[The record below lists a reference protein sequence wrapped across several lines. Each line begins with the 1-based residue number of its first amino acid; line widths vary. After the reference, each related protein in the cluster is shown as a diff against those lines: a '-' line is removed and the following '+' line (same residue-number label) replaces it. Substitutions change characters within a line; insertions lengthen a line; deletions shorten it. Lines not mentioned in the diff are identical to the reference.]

1 MIRNSATKNVLIVD
15 DERSF
20 LLSLIEGLQTFADD
34 FTTFTATNGK
44 IAVEVLKST
53 KIDLVVTDLKM
64 PEMDGFQLLAYMSRN
79 HPGIPVIVMSA
90 YCTPEIKSR
99 IEGISRSKILEK
111 PLDYHDLVDSIF
123 DELTGTS
130 SGFIEGISL
139 PAFLQLVEMEKK
151 TCTLT
156 IKSEGRKG
164 FLYFL
169 EGVLVDAETRTS
181 QNEQAAHEIVC
192 WDDPEI
198 EIASI
203 CRKKA
208 RHISATL
215 GHILMEGFYLKD
227 QKERAEGLG
236 DKDPGRTAPAD
247 AVSEDLKGA
256 SPSLQ
261 QEGRKENAPSL
272 RAEKEEKMAT
282 AQEILK
288 EFSRLQ
294 GVDAVCLVG
303 RDGFLLDSMARTGID
318 AEMIG
323 AIASSGFGSA
333 ESIGRQLGK
342 GEMTISM
349 IEFERG
355 PVMFSPTGRDAFVV
369 IIADKEANLGMVRLK
384 LKKHSSE
391 LAVAAAI

>member
-1 MIRNSATKNVLIVD
+1 MIVD

-20 LLSLIEGLQTFADD
+20 LLSLIEGLQAFADD

-53 KIDLVVTDLKM
+53 KVDLVVTDLKM

-99 IEGISRSKILEK
+99 IEGISASKILEK

-123 DELTGTS
+123 DELTGVS

-156 IKSEGRKG
+156 IKSQGRKG

-169 EGVLVDAETRTS
+169 EGVLMDAETGTN
-181 QNEQAAHEIVC
+181 QNEQAAYEIVC

-203 CRKKA
+203 CRKKT
-208 RHISATL
+208 RQIHATL
-215 GHILMEGFYLKD
+215 GHILMEGFHLKD
-227 QKERAEGLG
+227 RKERAKGSG
-236 DKDPGRTAPAD
+236 DKGHGQTEPAD
-247 AVSEDLKGA
+247 AVSEDL
-256 SPSLQ
+256 SVMLQ
-261 QEGRKENAPSL
+261 GLQPVEGKENSPSL
-272 RAEKEEKMAT
+272 RAEKKEKEGKMAT

-288 EFSRLQ
+288 EFAKLQ

-318 AEMIG
+318 VEMIG

-342 GEMTISM
+342 GDMTISM

-355 PVMFSPTGRDAFVV
+355 PVMFSPTGSDAFVV